1 MHYKTPEI
9 FLWGGVTVEHGFA
22 TSLSSQ
28 NDQIYFKIG
37 DSDND
42 FSDDQSSN

>member
-9 FLWGGVTVEHGFA
+9 FLWGITVEHGFA
-22 TSLSSQ
+22 TSISSQ

-42 FSDDQSSN
+42 FSNDQSSN